1 MTWMLGRSRHL
12 VGLARFYQSVFE
24 EELPI
29 RARFMDVRRNFLRQF
44 FAKEPALQRKFQRWI
59 QQMAQGD

>member
-1 MTWMLGRSRHL
+1 
-12 VGLARFYQSVFE
+12 
-24 EELPI
+24 
-29 RARFMDVRRNFLRQF
+29 MDVRRNFLTQF